1 MSKNFSKHTM
11 AEKGHLPFFA
21 LICTNGPGL
30 HKIAQ
35 DGTKSNNVI
44 RQLENS
50 TIRQWET
57 MSDE

>member
-1 MSKNFSKHTM
+1 M
-11 AEKGHLPFFA
+11 AVKGHLPFFA
-21 LICTNGPGL
+21 LIGTNGPGL

-44 RQLENS
+44 RQLANS

-57 MSDE
+57 MRDE